1 MKWLEALKAWNA
13 KMTKKNKSHKWKMPK
28 KGTPEHAQVKKMM
41 GKDAKPAKPA
51 KPSKSKD
58 IQKNDKT
65 DTEMVVST
73 IYEE

>member
-41 GKDAKPAKPA
+41 GKAAKPA